1 MFWNCPS
8 FVISFFKQFFIL
20 TWNRGLWSDHNS
32 HDGTKQQNISPGLLN
47 RMITRAA
54 ARAEGRRSSGGTV
67 FLLFHLNLFKRYV
80 NICHLIQLSDLH
92 YFYKCLKAKQ
102 QEDFLTRG
110 LVITDT
116 SATQKTC
123 HEMSSLTL
131 RAMLLEIHLLTFKDH
146 K

>member
-1 MFWNCPS
+1 MS
-8 FVISFFKQFFIL
+8 FPFSNNFSFSLETEFSGQTTIPMME
-20 TWNRGLWSDHNS
+20 
-32 HDGTKQQNISPGLLN
+32 QNISPGLLN

-54 ARAEGRRSSGGTV
+54 AKAEGRRSSGGTV
-67 FLLFHLNLFKRYV
+67 FLIFHLNLFKRYV